1 MKQSSRTVLGVIVS
15 LSMLTFASAAPK
27 LDTPSGLP
35 EVTIMGVTK
44 KEVID
49 TVVEHSLADG
59 FRVLS
64 VNDYSLVLGKNLTS
78 FAAGLAAGSQK
89 NWTPL
94 LRLTYNL
101 VDTSDGV
108 HVFVRSEMVT
118 NPDSHDEKVKD
129 YTPHMLKPQ
138 QELLERFKAKL
149 EGAAEASPGA
159 AEASPAAVET
169 PPPVAE

>member
-1 MKQSSRTVLGVIVS
+1 MNQASRTVLGVIVT
-15 LSMLTFASAAPK
+15 LSMVTCASAAPK

-64 VNDYSLVLGKNLTS
+64 VDDYSLVVGKDMTS
-78 FAAGLAAGSQK
+78 VAAKMAAGSQK

-94 LRLTYNL
+94 FRLTYNL

-118 NPDSHDEKVKD
+118 NPGSNDEKVKD

-138 QELLERFKAKL
+138 QALLERFKAKL
-149 EGAAEASPGA
+149 EGAEETSP
-159 AEASPAAVET
+159 T
-169 PPPVAE
+169 VAD